1 MLKKLKSSEFFHAT
15 GYLQKNHLSI
25 PRLLDFPGY
34 QSMIFLWVPYKC
46 FFMCDSKALGV
57 LRYKKL
63 VYTPPMSAAVERFW
77 ILSYQQHNS
86 KKGAILTEKASAVH
100 LLRPNDVQRM
110 PFFNKKFAPRGCALA
125 RNGTSSQA
133 TALGARVLHAEL
145 YIVALLYPVAV
156 FLYLLSSINP
166 VACVAKTRKN
176 VAVFIEAFVPGTDVN
191 IYVGM
196 GIS

>member
-1 MLKKLKSSEFFHAT
+1 MFKSNETMWSKVYGVYSQKHLEIPHFLRKKLKSSEFFHST

-34 QSMIFLWVPYKC
+34 QRMIFLWVPYKC

-63 VYTPPMSAAVERFW
+63 VYTPPMSAAVERFR

-86 KKGAILTEKASAVH
+86 KKGAILIEKASAVH

-110 PFFNKKFAPRGCALA
+110 LFCIILPGGSISLFILCRRFCPRRRQDPEGCS
-125 RNGTSSQA
+125 RS
-133 TALGARVLHAEL
+133 R
-145 YIVALLYPVAV
+145 
-156 FLYLLSSINP
+156 
-166 VACVAKTRKN
+166 
-176 VAVFIEAFVPGTDVN
+176 
-191 IYVGM
+191 
-196 GIS
+196 